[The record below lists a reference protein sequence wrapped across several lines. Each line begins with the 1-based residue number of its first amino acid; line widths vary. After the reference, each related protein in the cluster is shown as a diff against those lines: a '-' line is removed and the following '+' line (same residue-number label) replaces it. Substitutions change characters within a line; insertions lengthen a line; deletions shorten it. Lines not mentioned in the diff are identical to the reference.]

1 MTRGNGG
8 RFAVLT
14 SVGLLLLL
22 ALSGCQAIGYY
33 KQAIAGEYQI
43 LAHQKP
49 AAQLIADPSTPP
61 KLKVQL
67 DEVSRIR
74 AFAASEMKEPTD
86 ESYIKYVDLHRP
98 YVVWNVNVA
107 PPLSLDPKTWWFPV
121 VGRASYRG
129 YFKEADAR
137 RYAARWEKKGWDV
150 YVDGIE
156 TYSTLGWFH
165 DPLLNTFIFEP
176 EAYLAEVIFHELG
189 HRRLFVSGDTDFNE
203 AYATTV
209 AAEGVRRWFLSSSNS
224 PAYEEYQQGLRHE
237 SDFVRL
243 VSATQDDLGKVYAD
257 PSLSDAAKLQRK
269 NEIIQQ
275 LRDNYARTKQRWGV
289 AKSGYDDWFAEPIN
303 NAKLNTVSS
312 YFDLVP
318 AFQALLRAQGGDMEK
333 FYEAVGD
340 LGKLPLDRRHQVLRS
355 YLSAAPDKSH

>member
-1 MTRGNGG
+1 M
-8 RFAVLT
+8 
-14 SVGLLLLL
+14 
-22 ALSGCQAIGYY
+22 
-33 KQAIAGEYQI
+33 K
-43 LAHQKP
+43 
-49 AAQLIADPSTPP
+49 
-61 KLKVQL
+61 
-67 DEVSRIR
+67 IR
-74 AFAASEMKEPTD
+74 AFAASEMKLPTD
-86 ESYIKYVDLHRP
+86 ESYLKYVDLHRP

-137 RYAARWEKKGWDV
+137 QYAAQWENKGWDV

-165 DPLLNTFIFEP
+165 DPLLNTFVFEP
-176 EAYLAEVIFHELG
+176 EAYLAEIIFHELG

-209 AAEGVRRWFLSSSNS
+209 AAEGVRRWFLSSSNT
-224 PAYEEYQQGLRHE
+224 PAYEAYQKNVRHE
-237 SDFVRL
+237 SDFVQL
-243 VSATQDDLGKVYAD
+243 VIATQDELGKVYAD
-257 PSLSDAAKLQRK
+257 PSLSDAAKRQRK
-269 NEIIQQ
+269 SEIIQQ
-275 LRDNYARTKQRWGV
+275 LRDNYARTKTRWGV
-289 AKSGYDDWFAEPIN
+289 TKSGYDDWFAQPIN

-333 FYEAVGD
+333 FYHAVAE
-340 LGKLPLDRRHQVLRS
+340 LGKMPLDRRHEALRS
-355 YLSAAPDKSH
+355 YLSAPAGTSPDKSH